1 MISVSRN
8 PHLFLIL
15 FFLCQLM
22 PAQVF
27 TQTIQEKIN
36 SLEESP
42 WSELDSQTLTSID
55 EVNRQLAEQRTSL
68 AFLYS
73 QIAVLHSSQADCK
86 SYRQLLQQINA
97 TKQSIRLI
105 EEEWRTRSMD
115 ICPDGNFALWHQP
128 DTTLEQLIIDYGS
141 QNYVYL
147 IPPEVSKMKVSVD
160 SHLPI
165 PKESWNEMIELILAN
180 SGLGVKQ
187 LNPFL
192 RQIYLL
198 NKEPLGLSAIMNKRE
213 ELYLYPEHARICFAL
228 ITNSQDPA
236 GVHQF
241 LNRFTHNSERLKIHL
256 IGRTFF
262 ILGQA
267 QEIKELLSLYDF
279 IEQGEENKEYKLV
292 PIWRLESE
300 EMERILKAYFY
311 HSADKSMPG
320 SSGHNSA
327 DLRIIALKMTT
338 QALFLIGSREQI
350 CRAERIICDIQ
361 EQLEDPKEKTIFW
374 YTCKHAQANE
384 VAEVL
389 SRIYRLMTNNPCI
402 AECQPPCAPTV
413 VNETV
418 TENNNNTC
426 GPYFG
431 PIGPPLVVNP
441 DPVIPVPYCAEA
453 PGPGPC
459 ENFIVD
465 EKSGAIIMVIEVE
478 FLPKIRELV
487 KRLDQPAKMVQI
499 EVLLFEKK
507 IEDESNFGLN
517 LLKIG
522 AKASNTHQTSLLW
535 NDPSHFAPHHGILS
549 FFLSRMRGGG
559 LPAFDLIYNFMLT
572 QDNFQINACPSVTT
586 VNQTCAK
593 IALVEEISISNGV
606 VQFDCY
612 NNGALRESFTRAQYG
627 ITIEITPTIHIPDEC
642 DLDPCEDPTRYVT
655 LDTNITF
662 DSPKPSLHASR
673 PDVLRRNIINQ
684 VRVPDGQTV
693 IIGGLRKKTT
703 HDCAEKI
710 PFLGEIPGI
719 GKLFS
724 VTKLADKQTEMFIFI
739 TPKIISDPVYD
750 FNRIRCEELCKRPGD
765 TPAFLSCVLQARELE
780 RERTF
785 AGGMR
790 LLFGQLDGCPEVCSP
805 PFSAYDGY

>member
-1 MISVSRN
+1 MNFRLLPALFIFY
-8 PHLFLIL
+8 HLIAI
-15 FFLCQLM
+15 
-22 PAQVF
+22 PAF
-27 TQTIQEKIN
+27 GQTIQEKMN

-42 WSELDSQTLTSID
+42 WNDLDSQTMNCVD
-55 EVNRQLAEQRTSL
+55 DVNRRLVEQRKQL
-68 AFLYS
+68 DYLYS

-86 SYRQLLQQINA
+86 CFRDLLNQIND
-97 TKQSIRLI
+97 TKQCIRSI
-105 EEEWRTRSMD
+105 EEGWRTRSME
-115 ICPDGNFALWHQP
+115 ICPDGNFSLWHQP

-160 SHLPI
+160 SHIPI
-165 PKESWNEMIELILAN
+165 PKESWNEMIELILVN
-180 SGLGVKQ
+180 SGLGIKQ

-198 NKEPLGLSAIMNKRE
+198 NKEPLGLSAIINKRE
-213 ELYLYPEHARICFAL
+213 ELSLLPEHDRVCFAL
-228 ITNSQDPA
+228 ITKSQDPA

-256 IGRTFF
+256 IGRTFL
-262 ILGQA
+262 IIGQA

-292 PIWRLESE
+292 PIWRIESE

-311 HSADKSMPG
+311 HSSDKGTGAPG
-320 SSGHNSA
+320 AHNSA
-327 DLRIIALKMTT
+327 DLRIIALKTTT

-350 CRAERIICDIQ
+350 CRAERIACDIQ

-374 YTCKHAQANE
+374 YTCKHAQAND

-402 AECQPPCAPTV
+402 AECQPPPCVPPPII
-413 VNETV
+413 NENV
-418 TENNNNTC
+418 TENSCNPC
-426 GPYFG
+426 WGIP
-431 PIGPPLVVNP
+431 GPPLVVNP
-441 DPVIPVPYCAEA
+441 DPVIPVPFCE
-453 PGPGPC
+453 PQMGPGPC

-522 AKASNTHQTSLLW
+522 SFASNTHNTSFAL
-535 NDPSHFAPHHGILS
+535 NDLVHCGPHHGILT

-606 VQFDCY
+606 VQFDCWNN

-627 ITIEITPTIHIPDEC
+627 ITIEITPTIHIPDES

-662 DSPKPSLHASR
+662 DSPKPSIHVSR

-693 IIGGLRKKTT
+693 IIGGLRQKSC
-703 HDCAEKI
+703 HDCVEKI
-710 PFLGEIPGI
+710 PFFRGN
-719 GKLFS
+719 
-724 VTKLADKQTEMFIFI
+724 TR
-739 TPKIISDPVYD
+739 
-750 FNRIRCEELCKRPGD
+750 NW
-765 TPAFLSCVLQARELE
+765 
-780 RERTF
+780 
-785 AGGMR
+785 
-790 LLFGQLDGCPEVCSP
+790 
-805 PFSAYDGY
+805 